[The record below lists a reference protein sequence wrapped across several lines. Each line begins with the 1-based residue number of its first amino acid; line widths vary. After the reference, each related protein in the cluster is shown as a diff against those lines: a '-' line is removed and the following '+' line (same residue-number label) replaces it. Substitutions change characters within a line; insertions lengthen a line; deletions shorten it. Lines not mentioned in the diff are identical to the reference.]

1 MHGPVGLGGG
11 DELERIRVRKSKVAR
26 IYYKRKIFQLKKKK
40 RREWKHQYLDILLIF
55 FSPSIIKKQT
65 VWLWQ
70 KFIPGY
76 VYNLENEVE

>member
-1 MHGPVGLGGG
+1 M
-11 DELERIRVRKSKVAR
+11 ETS
-26 IYYKRKIFQLKKKK
+26 IFG
-40 RREWKHQYLDILLIF
+40 YFVNFF